1 MGKGY
6 SHLSRTPC
14 VPGVLP
20 GLYKIVYLILTQ
32 SLLREAHSHFHEIE
46 EQLRHGLALPSYLAS
61 PCSM

>member
-1 MGKGY
+1 M
-6 SHLSRTPC
+6 
-14 VPGVLP
+14 PGVLP

-32 SLLREAHSHFHEIE
+32 SLPREAHSHFHEIE